1 MRRINQQ
8 SPFSKARNSTEKI
21 ASPEQQFWPYATNSS
36 DTMFL
41 VITFR
46 RVKIPTIQ
54 DHVWSLIKLK
64 QHQIYPDGLVIK
76 KSPAT
81 VVCTMDT
88 CRGDQNETPTGTVLS
103 PNNFAT
109 KRKTKMLVSEKLEW
123 ISFERQIPI
132 HGLFCSANGIDN
144 FKTNVDMEKRITSIW
159 IVCYISS
166 KHTKLCTHRLMHP
179 HMWMQAERL
188 QNG

>member
-1 MRRINQQ
+1 
-8 SPFSKARNSTEKI
+8 
-21 ASPEQQFWPYATNSS
+21 
-36 DTMFL
+36 MFL

-54 DHVWSLIKLK
+54 DHVWFLIKLK
-64 QHQIYPDGLVIK
+64 QHQIYPDGPVIK
-76 KSPAT
+76 KYHQQQL
-81 VVCTMDT
+81 CTMDT
-88 CRGDQNETPTGTVLS
+88 CRGDQNETPTRTV
-103 PNNFAT
+103 P
-109 KRKTKMLVSEKLEW
+109 
-123 ISFERQIPI
+123 IPKQFRNQKKNKNV
-132 HGLFCSANGIDN
+132 GFRETWVNQLREADSNTRLFCSANGIDN